1 MIELFKESF
10 NYSVIIDLEFLK
22 RFTIVIQI

>member
-1 MIELFKESF
+1 MIVLFKESLNF
-10 NYSVIIDLEFLK
+10 SVIIDLEFLK

>member
-1 MIELFKESF
+1 MIVLFKESLNF
-10 NYSVIIDLEFLK
+10 SVIVDLEFLK